1 MEFFDVVT
9 TRRSVRKFTSEP
21 VPEAV
26 VRKALDA
33 AILAPNSSN
42 MQMWEFYWVR
52 SPEKKAAAVKACFS
66 QPAAATAAELVF
78 IVSRVDTWRRN
89 RDLMIAELKKSPDVK
104 QSALDYYQKAMPAV
118 YFQDSVGVT
127 GIVKKVAISA
137 AGLTRP
143 VPRGPT
149 SRAALF
155 EMVTKSAA
163 LAAQNFML
171 AVVAQ
176 GYACCPMEGYDEARI
191 KKILGLGRNA
201 HVVMGVA
208 FGKADPKGY
217 YGPQIRF
224 DKNLFVFE
232 V

>member
-1 MEFFDVVT
+1 MEFFDVVK
-9 TRRSVRKFTSEP
+9 TRRSFRKFTDEKI
-21 VPEAV
+21 PEEV
-26 VRKALDA
+26 IRKAIDA

-52 SPEKKAAAVKACFS
+52 SQDKRDACVKACFS

-78 IVSRVDTWRRN
+78 VVSRTDTWRRN
-89 RDLMIAELKKSPDVK
+89 LNLMVTELKKSPDVK
-104 QSALDYYQKAMPAV
+104 KSALDYYEKALPAL
-118 YFQDSVGVT
+118 YIQDPLGVVGLVKRIGITVT
-127 GIVKKVAISA
+127 G
-137 AGLTRP
+137 LLRP
-143 VPRGPT
+143 VPRIPT
-149 SRAALF
+149 TKAALF

-163 LAAQNFML
+163 LAAENLML

-191 KKILGLGRNA
+191 KKILGLGRHA
-201 HVVMGVA
+201 HVVMGV
-208 FGKADPKGY
+208 GIGRGHPNGL

-224 DKNLFVFE
+224 DRDLFVFE